1 VVQRLVVVGGD
12 AAGMSAA
19 TAARRRLSREALEI
33 VAVERGQ
40 HTSYSACGIPYWIGG
55 EVGGPEQ
62 LVARTPQEFR
72 DKHDIDVR
80 LRSEVVALEPARC
93 AVTVRGPDGE
103 YSLAYDH
110 LMLGLGAVP
119 SVPDLPGVDASG
131 VYGVQTLGDG
141 EAVRAALASSPARAV
156 VVGGGY
162 IGLELAE
169 ALVRRGLAVTL
180 VEGAAELMSTVDP
193 DMGAQVRAAMAG
205 MGIDVHVGEPM
216 RGIETDSAGHARAV
230 VTDAGSYDADIVVL
244 GLGVR
249 PNTALAADA
258 GISLGARNAVSVD
271 RRMRTRSHENIWA
284 GGDCAE
290 SFHRVLNAPVHIPLG
305 THANRHG
312 RIAGTNLA
320 GGYAH
325 FAGVIGTAL
334 TRICEFEIARTGLS
348 SAEADRAGFSYLA
361 VTTDSTTR
369 AGYLPDAGKITV
381 KLLAERDTARLIG
394 AQIVGHEGAAK
405 RIDVL
410 ATAIWTG
417 LTVTELADI
426 DLSYAPPFGPVWDP
440 VSIAAR
446 RTTERLG

>member
-1 VVQRLVVVGGD
+1 
-12 AAGMSAA
+12 
-19 TAARRRLSREALEI
+19 
-33 VAVERGQ
+33 
-40 HTSYSACGIPYWIGG
+40 
-55 EVGGPEQ
+55 
-62 LVARTPQEFR
+62 
-72 DKHDIDVR
+72 
-80 LRSEVVALEPARC
+80 
-93 AVTVRGPDGE
+93 
-103 YSLAYDH
+103 
-110 LMLGLGAVP
+110 
-119 SVPDLPGVDASG
+119 
-131 VYGVQTLGDG
+131 VQTLDDG
-141 EAVRAALASSPARAV
+141 EAVRVALASSPARAV

-180 VEGAAELMSTVDP
+180 VEGAPELMSTVDP

-205 MGIDVHVGEPM
+205 MDIDVHIGEPL
-216 RGIETDSAGHARAV
+216 RAVETDSTGTARAV
-230 VTDAGSYDADIVVL
+230 VTDAGTYEADLVIL

-249 PNTALAADA
+249 PNTALAAA
-258 GISLGARNAVSVD
+258 ANISLGAKNAISVD

-284 GGDCAE
+284 AGDCAE
-290 SFHRVLNAPVHIPLG
+290 SFHRILRSPVHIPLG
-305 THANRHG
+305 THANRQG
-312 RIAGTNLA
+312 RIAGTNLT

-334 TRICEFEIARTGLS
+334 TRICEVEIARTGLS

-361 VTTDSTTR
+361 VTTNSTTR
-369 AGYLPDAGKITV
+369 AGYLPDAGAITV
-381 KLLAERDTARLIG
+381 KLLAERGTARLIG

-417 LTVTELADI
+417 LTVADLAEI

-446 RTTERLG
+446 RTAERLG